1 MAPFMSMIFKGFR
14 TSKTISYDSEWKIS
28 FMSDNDI
35 ETGFLVHLQTL
46 DILDTKK
53 VLPFIMTDEIYQLS
67 HVRKYDH
74 HKFNRDMVWG
84 FKVEKLAL
92 VHNMDPRS
100 TNLPRLIWLIQNELK
115 VLIRLA
121 KNKFDV
127 VLIDTMG
134 RMEALAKLISV
145 NNPDKMI
152 FALVG
157 NEAVDQLTKL
167 NQALGFFWIM
177 E

>member
-92 VHNMDPRS
+92 VHNMDPRVIKTS
-100 TNLPRLIWLIQNELK
+100 AQT
-115 VLIRLA
+115 
-121 KNKFDV
+121 
-127 VLIDTMG
+127 
-134 RMEALAKLISV
+134 
-145 NNPDKMI
+145 
-152 FALVG
+152 
-157 NEAVDQLTKL
+157 
-167 NQALGFFWIM
+167 
-177 E
+177 